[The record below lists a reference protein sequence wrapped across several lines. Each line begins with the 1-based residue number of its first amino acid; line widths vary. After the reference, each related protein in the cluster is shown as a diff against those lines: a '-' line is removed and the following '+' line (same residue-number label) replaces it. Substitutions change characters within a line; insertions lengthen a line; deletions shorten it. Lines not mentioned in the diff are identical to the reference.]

1 MSVFQ
6 NQSFRNVLIASAISG
21 IGDGFHSIAAMWWV
35 KVHTGSDALVASV
48 ALAKGLTSV
57 VLAPFAG
64 ALVDRLD
71 RRTVMLYTN
80 LARGL
85 IVALLTLLAMTEQLE
100 PWTLIVSSAFL
111 AALGTL
117 FGPAFGAS
125 IPNIVGKENLAP
137 ANSALQISGTL
148 AGIAG
153 PALGG
158 LTVAGIGSSG
168 AFLVDALSFL
178 LSALFIL
185 ISRIPSP
192 ARVTAAKTSSLFG
205 DVAEGW
211 NWLRGQRL
219 MFGILLLA
227 LGLNFVVA
235 PIQVLFPGYAKDVLM
250 TDARGFGLLETGIPI
265 GFLLGAVLLGVLKP
279 KAIGAMIVASMCA
292 FGLLLVGVGLSR
304 FLPLSLGFL
313 VIGGAM
319 LALINISL
327 SVVFQ
332 SRIPNEMQGRVFGV
346 MQTLS
351 GGLQPLGLALAPL
364 LIVLLGGIP
373 NVMIVIGA
381 LAAVSGLSFL
391 ALPGFLALR
400 HESAP
405 PTPGNSSDAPSGIA
419 PSSSA
424 AS

>member
-1 MSVFQ
+1 MNVFQ
-6 NQSFRNVLIASAISG
+6 NPNFRNVLIASAVSSV
-21 IGDGFHSIAAMWWV
+21 GDGFHSIAAMWWV

-64 ALVDRLD
+64 ALVDRYD

-80 LARGL
+80 LTRGL
-85 IVALLTLLAMTEQLE
+85 IVALLAFLTMTEQLE

-111 AALGTL
+111 SALGTL

-137 ANSALQISGTL
+137 ANSSLQISGTL

-158 LTVAGIGSSG
+158 LTVAAIGSGG
-168 AFLVDALSFL
+168 AFLVDALSFI
-178 LSALFIL
+178 LSAFFIL
-185 ISRIPSP
+185 ISKIPSP
-192 ARVTAAKTSSLFG
+192 ERVTATKTSSLFG
-205 DVAEGW
+205 DVGEGW
-211 NWLRGQRL
+211 RWLRGQRL
-219 MFGILLLA
+219 MFGILVLA
-227 LGLNFVVA
+227 LGLNFVIA

-265 GFLLGAVLLGVLKP
+265 GFLVGAVLLGVLKP
-279 KAIGAMIVASMCA
+279 KAIGAMITACMCA

-304 FLPLSLGFL
+304 ALPLSLGFL
-313 VIGGAM
+313 IVGGVA

-346 MQTLS
+346 MQTLG

-364 LIVLLGGIP
+364 LIALLGGIP
-373 NVMIVIGA
+373 NVIILIGA
-381 LAAVSGLSFL
+381 LTAVSGLSFL
-391 ALPGFLALR
+391 TLPGFLALR
-400 HESAP
+400 HD
-405 PTPGNSSDAPSGIA
+405 PTPASQGEEVSSPAA
-419 PSSSA
+419 SSA
-424 AS
+424 AAT